1 MARGQRRASLLVRGR
16 MSKLRT
22 EVNDV
27 EVLKNQVRDGL
38 LLMNVTEREA
48 FIQALE
54 VEMRRAG
61 LTIRSYLVPL
71 GISAMRTDELTPLE
85 AAHLV
90 RFLKINFPQAAPA
103 IAKVM
108 ARFGASAKEGAAADQ
123 LAA

>member
-16 MSKLRT
+16 MSRLRT
-22 EVNDV
+22 EANDV

-38 LLMNVTEREA
+38 LLMDATEREA

-54 VEMRRAG
+54 SELRRAG
-61 LTIRSYLVPL
+61 LNIRSYLVPL
-71 GISAMRTDELTPLE
+71 GISAMRADELTPLE

-90 RFLKINFPQAAPA
+90 RFLRINFPQAAPA
-103 IAKVM
+103 IAKVL
-108 ARFGASAKEGAAADQ
+108 ARFGAFAKEAAGQ

>member
-1 MARGQRRASLLVRGR
+1 MARGLRRASVLARGR
-16 MSKLRT
+16 MFRPRD
-22 EVNDV
+22 EVSDV
-27 EVLKNQVRDGL
+27 EALKNQVRDGL
-38 LLMNVTEREA
+38 LLMEVSEREA

-54 VEMRRAG
+54 AEMRRAG

-90 RFLKINFPQAAPA
+90 RFLRINVPQAAPA
-103 IAKVM
+103 IAKVL
-108 ARFGASAKEGAAADQ
+108 ARFGAFAKGGAAAGQ

>member
-1 MARGQRRASLLVRGR
+1 MARGQRRASLLARGR
-16 MSKLRT
+16 MSRLRT

-27 EVLKNQVRDGL
+27 EVLKKQVRDGL

-54 VEMRRAG
+54 AEMRRAG

-90 RFLKINFPQAAPA
+90 RFLRINFPQAAPA
-103 IAKVM
+103 IAKVLV
-108 ARFGASAKEGAAADQ
+108 RFGAFAKEPAAGQ
-123 LAA
+123 RAA